1 MTNNKRV
8 ISSSWHTL
16 RELVVLSL
24 NIIFIKDTLQQTERL
39 KAKLQYMNFT
49 TGSIEVL
56 EDDLRRR
63 KHNLNLRVRK
73 LLEEDILY
81 PRIIAIDVPN
91 ASLTKKELDRG
102 YALYTDVRGNTFALD
117 LRKGSTYSLSEQ
129 EIEENVLPSTALAT
143 LEYNAKHLGN
153 VLKYYEIDQSDPLKG
168 KDLRY

>member
-1 MTNNKRV
+1 MANNKKV
-8 ISSSWHTL
+8 YPSSWHKL

-39 KAKLQYMNFT
+39 KAKLQYINLSK
-49 TGSIEVL
+49 GSVEVV

-73 LLEEDILY
+73 LLEDEILA
-81 PRIIAIDVPN
+81 PRVIAIDVPN

-102 YALYTDVRGNTFALD
+102 YALYTDVRGNTYALD
-117 LRKGSTYSLSEQ
+117 LRKGSTYPLTEQ
-129 EIEENVLPSTALAT
+129 EIENNTNSAT
-143 LEYNAKHLGN
+143 MASLEYNAKHLGSC
-153 VLKYYEIDQSDPLKG
+153 LKYFEIDQSDPLKG